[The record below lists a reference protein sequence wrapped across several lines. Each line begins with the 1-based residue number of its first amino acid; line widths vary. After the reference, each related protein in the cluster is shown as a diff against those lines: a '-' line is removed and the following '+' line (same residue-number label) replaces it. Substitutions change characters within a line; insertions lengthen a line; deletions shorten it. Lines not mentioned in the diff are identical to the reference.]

1 MFTFIIM
8 VLVATLVAVAAVAIS
23 FIAFLRNRLWVR
35 SLTEFTEFT
44 DLIVC
49 MVHQFRNDET
59 WRQYN
64 FQQEQNLLKAQAVAA
79 ATARREK
86 AQLQELKN

>member
-64 FQQEQNLLKAQAVAA
+64 FQQEQNLLKEIAEEQRKQR
-79 ATARREK
+79 TANL
-86 AQLQELKN
+86 LQEFKN

>member
-35 SLTEFTEFT
+35 SLTEFT
-44 DLIVC
+44 DLLVS
-49 MVHQFRNDET
+49 MVHQFRIDET
-59 WRQYN
+59 NREYN

>member
-1 MFTFIIM
+1 MFTLTL
-8 VLVATLVAVAAVAIS
+8 VLVAMLVTVAAVAIS
-23 FIAFLRNRLWVR
+23 LVTFMRKRLWVR
-35 SLTEFTEFT
+35 SLTELT
-44 DLIVC
+44 DLIVS
-49 MVHQFRNDET
+49 MAHQFRIDET

-64 FQQEQNLLKAQAVAA
+64 FQQEQTVLKAQAVAA